1 MLIQQIAN
9 RIHEWFQTKR
19 EIDRVHHLDD
29 HLLADMGIKRHE
41 IERRV
46 KGR

>member
-29 HLLADMGIKRHE
+29 HLLADMGLKRHE
-41 IERRV
+41 IDRRV

>member
-9 RIHEWFQTKR
+9 RIQAWFTTRR

-29 HLLADMGIKRHE
+29 HLLADMGIKRFE